1 MIKYI
6 FIFFL
11 GMCGVAQAQNQV
23 ITSAGQTD
31 KNTNY
36 SINWSIGNVLTG
48 LSKTHQYIVYEGAP
62 TDVYK
67 IIYPENNTL
76 QINCY
81 PNPTINNRFDL
92 HILST
97 DINGLLW
104 EIYTLNGNKVKTG
117 SILNEITNINIGG
130 LSNSLY
136 ILNIIDSNQNIVAT
150 SKILKQ

>member
-6 FIFFL
+6 CITLL
-11 GMCGVAQAQNQV
+11 GMCTFSQAQNQV
-23 ITSAGQTD
+23 ICNAGQTD
-31 KNTNY
+31 KNTSY
-36 SINWSIGNVLTG
+36 SVNWSIGNVLTG
-48 LSKTHQYIVYEGAP
+48 LSKTHQYIVSEGAP
-62 TDVYK
+62 TDVYQ

-81 PNPTINNRFDL
+81 PNPTINNHFDL

-97 DINGLLW
+97 DIDGLLW
-104 EIYTLNGNKVKTG
+104 EIYTLNGSKVKAG
-117 SILNEITNINIGG
+117 KIFSEITKINIGG
-130 LSNSLY
+130 LNDKLY